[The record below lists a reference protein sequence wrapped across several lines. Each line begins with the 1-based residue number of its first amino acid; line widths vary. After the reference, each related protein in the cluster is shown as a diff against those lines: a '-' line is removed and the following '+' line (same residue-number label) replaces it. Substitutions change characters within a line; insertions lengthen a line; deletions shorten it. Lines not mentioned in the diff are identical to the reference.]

1 LACSSTRPKTD
12 VASFVAG
19 WRIQRRVIGAL
30 MIRELVTR
38 FGRENIGFLWMMVEP
53 LLFAGLVG
61 VMWRYMHGPE
71 EHGVSIVAF
80 VASGYIP
87 LTLFRH
93 AVSRC
98 LRVFSVNGSLLYH
111 RQIKVVDFI
120 FVRFLIE
127 VIGSMMAFAFI
138 ATLLFVLNEFP
149 VPADVGALLA
159 GWFLYCM
166 FTFSVCLVLAP
177 LSEMSEVL
185 EKLMPV
191 TLYIMIPFSGT
202 FAMVSWLTPQVQP
215 FMLYSPFVS
224 AMELIRAGIFGDRV
238 HAIWDVMVPVSASIV
253 LTVIGL
259 TLCRR
264 IRRQL
269 VVE

>member
-1 LACSSTRPKTD
+1 M
-12 VASFVAG
+12 ASCAAA
-19 WRIQRRVIGAL
+19 WRIQRRVISAL

-61 VMWRYMHGPE
+61 ITWRYMRGPE

-93 AVSRC
+93 AIIRC
-98 LRVFSVNGSLLYH
+98 TRVFSVNGSLLYH
-111 RQIKVVDFI
+111 RQIKVLDFI

-127 VIGSMMAFAFI
+127 VVGSMMAFVFI
-138 ATLLFVLNEFP
+138 GALLFALNEFP
-149 VPADVGALLA
+149 IPADLGAVLE
-159 GWFLYCM
+159 GWVIYCM
-166 FTFSVCLVLAP
+166 FTFSLCLVLAP

-202 FAMVSWLTPQVQP
+202 FTMVSWLTPAVQN

-224 AMELIRAGIFGDRV
+224 PMELIRYGLFGDRV
-238 HAIWDVMVPVSASIV
+238 HAIWD
-253 LTVIGL
+253 LTVPIGTTIVFTLIGL

-264 IRRQL
+264 VRRML

>member
-1 LACSSTRPKTD
+1 MSTF
-12 VASFVAG
+12 AEG
-19 WRIQRRVIGAL
+19 WRIQRRVISAL

-61 VMWRYMHGPE
+61 IMWRVMHGPE

-80 VASGYIP
+80 IASGYIP

-111 RQIKVVDFI
+111 RQIKILDFI

-127 VIGSMMAFAFI
+127 VIGSMMAFVFI
-138 ATLLFVLNEFP
+138 AALLYVLNEFP
-149 VPADVGALLA
+149 MPADVGALLA
-159 GWFLYCM
+159 GWFFYCL
-166 FTFSVCLVLAP
+166 FTFSLCLVLAP
-177 LSEMSEVL
+177 LSELSEVM
-185 EKLMPV
+185 EKLLPV
-191 TLYIMIPFSGT
+191 TTYIMIPFSGT
-202 FAMVSWLTPQVQP
+202 FSMVSWLTPGLQH

-224 AMELIRAGIFGDRV
+224 PMELIRAGIFGDRV
-238 HAIWDVMVPVSASIV
+238 HAIWDLTVPVSSSIV
-253 LTVIGL
+253 LIVIGL
-259 TLCRR
+259 MLCRR
-264 IRRQL
+264 IRRRL